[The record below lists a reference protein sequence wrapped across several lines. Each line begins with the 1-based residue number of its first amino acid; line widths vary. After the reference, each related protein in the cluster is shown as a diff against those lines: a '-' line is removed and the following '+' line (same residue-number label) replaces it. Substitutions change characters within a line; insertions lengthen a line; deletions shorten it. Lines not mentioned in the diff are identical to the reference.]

1 MKKLCLLKFS
11 ALGDLAQIEPF
22 LPSLAKKHKITLFT
36 SLLGYEYYKTSPYI
50 ADFIVLKSK
59 KIHHL
64 LATIPKFWNQFDYF
78 VDMQGNDR
86 SKFLSYFA
94 KAKRL
99 NNYTKEFKIATLPER
114 LKPYLAENSV
124 YHIDIYSIL
133 AQLNIPFDFS
143 PFEVKKRTYIVLNCG
158 SSPKWISK
166 RLPAH
171 KWQEIADVLYQK
183 FQLPFIL
190 TGEKAERA
198 YIEEIS
204 NTLRHPNEVLAGK
217 TTLLEL
223 KEVLKNAFLTI
234 STDSASLHIASAQKT
249 PSIGLFGPSSW
260 IYAKPFGPWSTAVYD
275 KVFYKERKPP
285 VKNRQEVD
293 AYFDT
298 IDITSALEV
307 LEPYLSQN

>member
-22 LPSLAKKHKITLFT
+22 LPSLAKEYEITLFT
-36 SLLGYEYYKTSPYI
+36 SPLGYEYYKTSPYL

-86 SKFLSYFA
+86 SKFLSYFT
-94 KAKRL
+94 KAKRIS
-99 NNYTKEFKIATLPER
+99 NYSKNFKIATLPDA
-114 LKPYLAENSV
+114 LKPYLSENSV

-133 AQLNIPFDFS
+133 AQLNISFEFLPFR
-143 PFEVKKRTYIVLNCG
+143 PKEKTYIVLNCG

-166 RLPAH
+166 RLPIH
-171 KWQEIADVLYQK
+171 KWQEIANVLYEK

-190 TGEKAERA
+190 TGEKAECA
-198 YIEEIS
+198 YIEEIA
-204 NTLRHPNEVLAGK
+204 NTITYPNKVLAGK

-223 KEVLKNAFLTI
+223 KEVLVNAFLII
-234 STDSASLHIASAQKT
+234 STDSASLHIASVQKT
-249 PSIGLFGPSSW
+249 PSIGIFGPTSW
-260 IYAKPFGPWSTAVYD
+260 VYAKPFGPWSTAIYD
-275 KVFYKERKPP
+275 RTFYKEGKPP
-285 VKNRQEVD
+285 AKNRQEVD
-293 AYFDT
+293 AYFNS
-298 IDITSALEV
+298 IDILPALKQ
-307 LEPYLSQN
+307 LESYLH